1 MRGVND
7 GETER
12 KEQAMPK
19 NQKLTE
25 KRYGQEEQEMLKA
38 SYKQSMANKEERER
52 KRQADMQSDNIE
64 MEQYPNRPI
73 TQKEWIKGYK
83 KWKKELTDFTLKKL
97 KEENE

>member
-12 KEQAMPK
+12 KEQAMLK
-19 NQKLTE
+19 NQKSIE
-25 KRYGQEEQEMLKA
+25 KRYGQEEQEMLKD
-38 SYKQSMANKEERER
+38 SYEQSVANKEERER

-64 MEQYPNRPI
+64 MEQYPNKPI

-83 KWKKELTDFTLKKL
+83 KWKKEM
-97 KEENE
+97 KERDE

>member
-1 MRGVND
+1 MFMRGVND

-83 KWKKELTDFTLKKL
+83 KWKKEQ
-97 KEENE
+97 EENE

>member
-1 MRGVND
+1 
-7 GETER
+7 
-12 KEQAMPK
+12 MPK

-83 KWKKELTDFTLKKL
+83 KWKKEQ
-97 KEENE
+97 EENE

>member
-83 KWKKELTDFTLKKL
+83 KWKKEQ
-97 KEENE
+97 EENE

>member
-7 GETER
+7 GKTER
-12 KEQAMPK
+12 EEQAMPK
-19 NQKLTE
+19 NQKSTE
-25 KRYGQEEQEMLKA
+25 KRYGQKEQEMLKA
-38 SYKQSMANKEERER
+38 SYEQSLANKEERER

-73 TQKEWIKGYK
+73 TQEEWIKGYK
-83 KWKKELTDFTLKKL
+83 KWKKEM

>member
-7 GETER
+7 GETGR

-83 KWKKELTDFTLKKL
+83 KWKKEQ
-97 KEENE
+97 EENE

>member
-7 GETER
+7 GETGR

-73 TQKEWIKGYK
+73 TQKEWVKGYK
-83 KWKKELTDFTLKKL
+83 KWKKQM
-97 KEENE
+97 EENE